1 MTVLKPNLPCCLLLL
16 TAQLAIAK
24 TNEPVVEIPTVAP
37 EAVGMSS
44 AKLEAVDRVMQ
55 GYVDDGEMVGGIA
68 MIARRGKICFFEDY
82 GMADRESGKA
92 MNKDSILRFYSM
104 TKAITTAAALML
116 HDEGKLD
123 VNDPVSKYLPELSE
137 AQVAT
142 DEGLQRAKNEMSVAD
157 LMRHTSGLTYGG
169 SANREHNRLFKEHD
183 PNKRDI
189 TLAEMAKRL
198 KHVPLAFEPA
208 TRWEYGIST
217 DVLGRVVEAAAGQPL
232 DEFLSQRLF
241 EPLGMRDT
249 GFHVPEEKRG
259 RFAACYAPKEGGFE
273 AMPEEHE
280 KFLSPPVF
288 KSGGGGL
295 VSTARDYMRFL
306 LMIERG
312 GELNGQR
319 YLEPGTVALMT
330 NNQLPEE
337 AGWVR
342 FGAEQRD
349 GVGFSYGFSVVE
361 KPSKWDPAAVVGE
374 YGWGGAASTHYW
386 VSPKDELVVITLEQV
401 RPYRKLTEEGLKQLI
416 YDAILD

>member
-1 MTVLKPNLPCCLLLL
+1 MTLSKRSLPCCLLLFA
-16 TAQLAIAK
+16 AQLAFAK
-24 TNEPVVEIPTVAP
+24 TNETAIEIPTAAP

-44 AKLEAVDRVMQ
+44 AKLESLDRTMQ
-55 GYVDDGEMVGGIA
+55 GYVDSGQMVGGIA

-82 GMADRESGKA
+82 GMADRESGTA

-123 VNDPVSKYLPELSE
+123 VNDPVSKYLPELNDL
-137 AQVAT
+137 QVAT
-142 DEGLQRAKNEMSVAD
+142 DDGVKPAENIMTVAD

-183 PNKRDI
+183 PNNRDI

-198 KHVPLAFEPA
+198 QKVPLAFEPS

-217 DVLGRVVEAAAGQPL
+217 DVLGRVVEAAAGQSL

-241 EPLGMRDT
+241 EPLDMRDT
-249 GFHVPEEKRG
+249 GFSVPAEKLS
-259 RFAACYAPKEGGFE
+259 RFAACYAPKEGSFE
-273 AMPEEHE
+273 VMPEEHD
-280 KFLSPPVF
+280 KYLTAPAF

-306 LMIERG
+306 MMIERG
-312 GELNGQR
+312 GELNGRR
-319 YLEPGTVALMT
+319 YLKPETVALMT
-330 NNQLPEE
+330 SNQLPEE

-342 FGAEQRD
+342 FGAEERD
-349 GVGFSYGFSVVE
+349 GVGFSYGFSVIE
-361 KPSKWDPAAVVGE
+361 KPSQWDPAARIGE

-386 VSPKDELVVITLEQV
+386 VSPEDELVVITLEQV
-401 RPYRKLTEEGLKQLI
+401 RPYRTLTESGVKQLI
-416 YDAILD
+416 YDAILE